1 MSNQEN
7 LKKAHHLMA
16 EGKYT
21 DAVALLQQALK
32 KGEAQ
37 PSYLYS
43 QIAWAK
49 MKAGKLDEA
58 LKDFDTAI
66 ELEPANA
73 HYISE
78 RAVCKH
84 LMGKNSL
91 ALFDLDYA
99 LKLEPENPYR
109 YSSRAYVRDSIGDTE
124 GAIQD
129 YLKAIELD
137 PDDSI
142 AHNNLG
148 LLEEKLGRMES
159 AKRRFQKADEL
170 EKIKPHEAFTKTPLN
185 IESKE
190 QLTESAQ
197 EKPTEK
203 KLSYLSV
210 IFSVFTSKQL
220 FDEFFNF
227 IKKGLRQ

>member
-1 MSNQEN
+1 MSIQEN
-7 LKKAHHLMA
+7 LKKARNLIA
-16 EGKYT
+16 EGKY
-21 DAVALLQQALK
+21 AQAILFLQQALK
-32 KGEAQ
+32 CSEAKV
-37 PSYLYS
+37 SYVYS

-49 MKAGKLDEA
+49 MKSEKYDDA
-58 LKDFDTAI
+58 LKDFDKAI

-84 LMGKNSL
+84 LMGKHSL
-91 ALFDLDYA
+91 ALLDLDYA

-109 YSSRAYVRDSIGDTE
+109 YSSRAYVRDRIGDTE

-142 AHNNLG
+142 AYNNLG
-148 LLEEKLGRMES
+148 LLEEKLGRIES
-159 AKRRFQKADEL
+159 AKRHFQKADEL
-170 EKIKPHEAFTKTPLN
+170 EKIKPHEAFTKLPLN

-190 QLTESAQ
+190 QPTASTQ
-197 EKPTEK
+197 EKPTK
-203 KLSYLSV
+203 KKQSYLSV
-210 IFSVFTSKQL
+210 IFSVFTTKQG
-220 FDEFFNF
+220 FAEFLSF
-227 IKKGLRQ
+227 IKNGLKQ

>member
-1 MSNQEN
+1 
-7 LKKAHHLMA
+7 MA
-16 EGKYT
+16 EGKYA
-21 DAVALLQQALK
+21 DAISLLQHALK
-32 KGEAQ
+32 KGEVKT
-37 PSYLYS
+37 SYLYS

-49 MKAGKLDEA
+49 MKSGKLEDA

-84 LMGKNSL
+84 LMGKNTS
-91 ALFDLDYA
+91 ALLDLDHA

-148 LLEEKLGRMES
+148 LLEEKLGRIES

-170 EKIKPHEAFTKTPLN
+170 EKIKPHKAFTEMPLN
-185 IESKE
+185 IDFKE
-190 QLTESAQ
+190 QSTKSAQ
-197 EKPTEK
+197 EKRTEK
-203 KLSYLSV
+203 KHLYLAIILSV
-210 IFSVFTSKQL
+210 FSTKKGFS
-220 FDEFFNF
+220 EFLSF
-227 IKKGLRQ
+227 IKKGLWK

>member
-1 MSNQEN
+1 MSNQES

-16 EGKYT
+16 EGKYA
-21 DAVALLQQALK
+21 DAIPLLQQALK
-32 KGEAQ
+32 NGEAP

-49 MKAGKLDEA
+49 MKSGQLAEA

-91 ALFDLDYA
+91 ALLDLDYA

-137 PDDSI
+137 PEDSI

-170 EKIKPHEAFTKTPLN
+170 EKIKPHEAFTKMPLN
-185 IESKE
+185 IQSKE
-190 QLTESAQ
+190 QSTASAQ

-203 KLSYLSV
+203 KLSYFSI
-210 IFSVFTSKQL
+210 IFSVFTSKQGL
-220 FDEFFNF
+220 GEFFNF
-227 IKKGLRQ
+227 IKKGLK